1 MQYIVC
7 VLGLLVGAFVI
18 LYLGCRIINLAEGY
32 DDADLSINR
41 TNKNGKSFVIK
52 FKGKRKLENK

>member
-7 VLGLLVGAFVI
+7 VFGLLVSAGVI
-18 LYLGCRIINLAEGY
+18 LYLGCRIINLAERY

-41 TNKNGKSFVIK
+41 TNKNGKGFAIT
-52 FKGKRKLENK
+52 FKGKRKPE

>member
-1 MQYIVC
+1 MEYFVC
-7 VLGLLVGAFVI
+7 VFGLLVGAIVI

-41 TNKNGKSFVIK
+41 TNKNGKGFVIT
-52 FKGKRKLENK
+52 FKGKRKLDNK